1 MNTFTILTL
10 DEMAEIAG
18 GHPFEEKFADYALY
32 RAGITCEEHFFS
44 DDDCEEHFFS
54 DDEFR
59 IGSTGISKSL
69 AKSLRSR
76 SAKLWAD
83 YSASGD
89 YVAYARVWKG
99 ILANEY
105 GIAWNGEMGRLI
117 GYCD

>member
-1 MNTFTILTL
+1 MNTFAAPITL

-18 GHPFEEKFADYALY
+18 GHPFEEKFADYDLY
-32 RAGITCEEHFFS
+32 RAGVTCEMHFFA
-44 DDDCEEHFFS
+44 

-59 IGSTGISKSL
+59 IGSTQISKSL

-76 SAKLWAD
+76 SAKLWRN

-89 YVAYARVWKG
+89 YVAYAREWKA

-105 GIAWNGEMGRLI
+105 GIAWNGEMGCLI

>member
-1 MNTFTILTL
+1 MMNTLTTPLTL

-18 GHPFEEKFADYALY
+18 GHPFEEKFADYSLY
-32 RAGITCEEHFFS
+32 RAGITCEEHFF
-44 DDDCEEHFFS
+44 D

-59 IGSTGISKSL
+59 IGSTRISKSL

-76 SAKLWAD
+76 SAKLWAAE
-83 YSASGD
+83 YSDSGD
-89 YVAYARVWKG
+89 YVAYARAWKA

-105 GIAWNGEMGRLI
+105 GIAWNGEMGCLI

>member
-1 MNTFTILTL
+1 MMNTTMTPLTM
-10 DEMAEIAG
+10 DEMAAVAG
-18 GHPFEEKFADYALY
+18 GHPFEEKFADYSLY
-32 RAGITCEEHFFS
+32 RAGITCEEHFF
-44 DDDCEEHFFS
+44 D

-59 IGSTGISKSL
+59 IGSTRISKSL

-76 SAKLWAD
+76 SAKLWVD

-89 YVAYARVWKG
+89 YVAYARVWKT

-105 GIAWNGEMGRLI
+105 GISWNGEMGCLI

>member
-18 GHPFEEKFADYALY
+18 GHPFEEKFADYSLY
-32 RAGITCEEHFFS
+32 RAGITCEMHFF
-44 DDDCEEHFFS
+44 D

-59 IGSTGISKSL
+59 IGSTSISKSL
-69 AKSLRSR
+69 AKSLRTR

-89 YVAYARVWKG
+89 YIAYARVWKK
-99 ILANEY
+99 ILADEY
-105 GIAWNGEMGRLI
+105 GIAWNGEMGCLI
-117 GYCD
+117 GYFD